1 MAGISSSAAGSLQNK
16 FMFNAGTE
24 LKNNEFTD
32 RSGLEWYA
40 TDFRSYDP
48 QIGRFIQQDALAE
61 IYEHLTS
68 YSFANN
74 NPILLN
80 DSFGLSS
87 DTIPH
92 LPIVWV
98 TAPQTPAFPPATPI
112 PIQPVPSDNSEARNV
127 PTVPVG
133 PVKLP
138 QPTLPEPPTAKPS
151 GGAGAGTATK
161 VLGTIGLLLSPI
173 STGDG
178 LDNAMYSSEIIKKFS
193 YEGHGNKLYNWNT
206 HIVDVFF
213 FKPSDNRTPVIKYGI
228 SDETRYSLERPERQK
243 PYYKSRFGGTADYR
257 ILTRMLTRAGALAIE
272 RNLVELHLKIWG
284 TMPRDQLRPTIN

>member
-1 MAGISSSAAGSLQNK
+1 MNIAKVHLGEIVVVLNFESSGV
-16 FMFNAGTE
+16 
-24 LKNNEFTD
+24 
-32 RSGLEWYA
+32 RV
-40 TDFRSYDP
+40 
-48 QIGRFIQQDALAE
+48 
-61 IYEHLTS
+61 
-68 YSFANN
+68 
-74 NPILLN
+74 
-80 DSFGLSS
+80 SS
-87 DTIPH
+87 DIENVILINQDINTV
-92 LPIVWV
+92 LNLV
-98 TAPQTPAFPPATPI
+98 TANFEFVYSHYKSTAAEK
-112 PIQPVPSDNSEARNV
+112 SDLKDINNV
-127 PTVPVG
+127 SISI
-133 PVKLP
+133 VKLP

-243 PYYKSRFGGTADYR
+243 PYYKSRFGATADYR
-257 ILTRMLTRAGALAIE
+257 ILTRTLTRAGALAIE

-284 TMPRDQLRPTIN
+284 TVHRDQLRPTIN